1 MTKEEKLIYI
11 KKYQLENKDKIREQ
25 RKIYY
30 QENKEKIK
38 IASNMFY
45 KENKEKIAEYHKI
58 HNQDKKEE
66 IKIYN
71 KKYNQENKEKK
82 AEYQKIYYQEN
93 KEKVRL
99 RQKTYYQENKE
110 KLSEKQKI
118 YNQENKDIINK
129 KKNKYNNSSPIRKIK
144 TRLRGRLRKF
154 FIYKGYKKKNST
166 EGILGANWK
175 TVESFMEA
183 KFEDGMNWDNI
194 GEWHIDH
201 IIPLSS
207 AETEQE
213 TIKLCH
219 YTNLQPLW
227 AFDNLSKGNK
237 LDWVKD

>member
-1 MTKEEKLIYI
+1 MTKEEKKIYN
-11 KKYQLENKDKIREQ
+11 KKYYLENKEQLSANHKIYNQENKEKVAAQ

-30 QENKEKIK
+30 QEKKEEIK
-38 IASNMFY
+38 EISKKY
-45 KENKEKIAEYHKI
+45 YEENKEKIALH
-58 HNQDKKEE
+58 Q
-66 IKIYN
+66 KIYN
-71 KKYNQENKEKK
+71 QENKEEKALYYKKYYLENKEISKKYYQENKEKK

-93 KEKVRL
+93 KEKVNEYKVNYHNYNPIRRL
-99 RQKTYYQENKE
+99 R
-110 KLSEKQKI
+110 S
-118 YNQENKDIINK
+118 
-129 KKNKYNNSSPIRKIK
+129 
-144 TRLRGRLRKF
+144 RLRARVGMF
-154 FIYKGYKKKNST
+154 FKYKGYKKKNST
-166 EGILGANWK
+166 EKILGANWK

-183 KFEDGMNWDNI
+183 KFVDGMNWDNI

-237 LDWVKD
+237 LDWVKE